1 VSELAALGVS
11 RVSIG
16 GAFAFVALGALVEAA
31 SELREDGTY
40 AFLERAR
47 VGAKA
52 ARAAFKD

>member
-1 VSELAALGVS
+1 VST
-11 RVSIG
+11 
-16 GAFAFVALGALVEAA
+16 A